1 MERTAAI
8 DPALESVTAAQAG
21 KELGMSAL
29 TVRRLMEMGRL
40 PIGYFKKEAGAK
52 RGYCKIYRG
61 LLDAEIERIRRGKD
75 RW

>member
-1 MERTAAI
+1 MCQ
-8 DPALESVTAAQAG
+8 LETVTAAQAG
-21 KELGMSAL
+21 KELGMTAV

-40 PIGYFKKEAGAK
+40 PIGYFKREPGAK

-61 LLDAEIERIRRGKD
+61 LLDAEIERIKRGKD

>member
-1 MERTAAI
+1 MN
-8 DPALESVTAAQAG
+8 ALETVTAVQAG
-21 KELGMSAL
+21 KELGMSAV

-40 PIGYFKKEAGAK
+40 PIGYFKREPGAK

-61 LLDAEIERIRRGKD
+61 LLDAEIERIKNGKD